1 MKHRKQRRTLE
12 GQENTLGWV
21 FSAPALFAILIIVL
35 IPLLRSFAQSFQQ
48 LDLARPAGNG
58 WIGLG
63 NYFALLKDQRFL
75 NSLWITVRFSLI
87 SVLLE
92 LLLGLSIALLL
103 NNNFKGRGFVR
114 GLMILPWAMPSIVNA
129 AMWKWIFN
137 ADYGALN
144 AFLTQVGLMSA
155 YKVWLSDPF
164 WANALLIMANV
175 WKEAPFT
182 AIMLLA
188 ALQTIPTHL
197 YEAGRVDGANGWQ
210 RFSRIT
216 LPLLMPVMLM
226 VSTLQLIWGFQTFE
240 LITVITG
247 GGPFSS
253 TEMVALRVYATTFR
267 SLSFGYG
274 SAMAYLVFLV
284 ILIPVIFYTRE
295 SYKRIIDY

>member
-1 MKHRKQRRTLE
+1 MGIFRPSLVRDSHHCAYSTGTL
-12 GQENTLGWV
+12 L
-21 FSAPALFAILIIVL
+21 
-35 IPLLRSFAQSFQQ
+35 FAQSFQQ

-87 SVLLE
+87 SVMLE

>member
-1 MKHRKQRRTLE
+1 MRHRNQSGTLE
-12 GQENTLGWV
+12 KQENVLGWI

-35 IPLLRSFAQSFQQ
+35 IPLARSFYQSFQQ

-58 WIGLG
+58 WVGLL
-63 NYFALLKDQRFL
+63 NYFELIKDQRFL
-75 NSLWITVRFSLI
+75 NSLGITIRFSAI

-103 NNNFKGRGFVR
+103 NNHFFGRGFVR

-144 AFLTQVGLMSA
+144 AFLQQIGLIES
-155 YKVWLSDPF
+155 YQVWLSDPF

-182 AIMLLA
+182 AIMILA
-188 ALQTIPTHL
+188 ALQTIPPHL
-197 YEAGRVDGANGWQ
+197 YEAARVDGANGWQ
-210 RFSRIT
+210 RFWNIT

-253 TEMVALRVYATTFR
+253 TETVGLRVYATTFR

-284 ILIPVIFYTRE
+284 ILVPVIFYTRE
-295 SYKRIIDY
+295 SYKRIVEY